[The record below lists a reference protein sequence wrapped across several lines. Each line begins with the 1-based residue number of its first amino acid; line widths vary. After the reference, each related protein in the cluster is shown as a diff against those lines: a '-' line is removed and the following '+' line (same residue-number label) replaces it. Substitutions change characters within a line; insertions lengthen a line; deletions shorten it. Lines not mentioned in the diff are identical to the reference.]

1 MSAERVTKFGHS
13 CVRIESGAARIVID
27 PGMFTDVGAVD
38 GATAILITHEHPDHW
53 TAEHLLASDAPV
65 ITIQAVAD
73 KIRAESPEAY
83 ERVQV
88 IAPGETVDVGL
99 PVTAVGELHAV
110 IHPEFPRF
118 HNSGFLLHGAKS
130 YFHPGDALTGPDV
143 PVDVLFAP
151 VSAPWARS
159 SELIDF
165 MRSVKAPQNLA
176 IHDRIYSDVGAMIF
190 DGHTNTFLP
199 KEGLAYVR
207 LKDGEDL

>member
-13 CVRIESGAARIVID
+13 CVRIESGDARIVID
-27 PGMFTDVGAVD
+27 PGMFTDVAAVD
-38 GATAILITHEHPDHW
+38 GATAILITHEHPDHY
-53 TAEHLLASDAPV
+53 TAAHLLASDAPV

-73 KIRAESPEAY
+73 KIRSESPEAY
-83 ERVQV
+83 ERVRV
-88 IAPGETVDVGL
+88 IVPGETIDLGVSI
-99 PVTAVGELHAV
+99 TAVGELHAV

-118 HNSGFLLHGAKS
+118 HNSGYLVRGTKS
-130 YFHPGDALTGPDV
+130 YFHPGDALTAPDS

-190 DGHTNTFLP
+190 DGHVATFLP
-199 KEGLAYVR
+199 HEGLAYLR